1 MKFFDKL
8 WNALGLYEYVETDE
22 PYEKELNKK
31 TEEIKTD
38 SYPKPTMSSDFS
50 EREEMP
56 WLKKSAARVNAAPTP
71 AVNNIVSLP
80 VSNQQ
85 VKVMVVEPVVFD
97 DAQAIADH
105 VRAAKPV
112 VVNFEKTDIDVM
124 KRIVDFISGTV
135 YALNG
140 NIQLVGNNIMVC
152 APNNVDIDA
161 TKEFWSKKDFE
172 PWRQ

>member
-1 MKFFDKL
+1 MKFLDKV
-8 WNALGLYEYVETDE
+8 WNTLGLFEYVETDE
-22 PYEKELNKK
+22 EEEKQK
-31 TEEIKTD
+31 TVETSRPESISKYAEDT
-38 SYPKPTMSSDFS
+38 SF
-50 EREEMP
+50 EREELP
-56 WLKKSAARVNAAPTP
+56 WLNKTANRAPASHGTSH
-71 AVNNIVSLP
+71 ASTNNVVSLP
-80 VSNQQ
+80 IANQQ
-85 VKVMVVEPVVFD
+85 VKVMVVSPTVFD

-112 VVNFEKTDIDVM
+112 VVNFEKTEPEVM

-140 NIQLVGNNIMVC
+140 NIQLVGNSIMVC

-161 TKEFWSKKDFE
+161 NKTFLSSKDFE